1 MDQEGDKRTGF
12 TGNLVVLGGGGHGR
26 RRRRRGG
33 GEEGGRRETG
43 RGRTGMRGN

>member
-1 MDQEGDKRTGF
+1 MDQEDDKHTGF

-26 RRRRRGG
+26 RKRRRGG